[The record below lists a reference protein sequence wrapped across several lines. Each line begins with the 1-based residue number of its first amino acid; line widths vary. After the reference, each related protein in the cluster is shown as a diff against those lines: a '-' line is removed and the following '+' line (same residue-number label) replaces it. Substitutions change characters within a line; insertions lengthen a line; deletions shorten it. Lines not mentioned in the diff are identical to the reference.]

1 MPDQEE
7 EESQGL
13 NLDSIL
19 GVVRRRHLP
28 FLIAL
33 LLGWAA
39 VWGASWVIPPRYK
52 SSTTIMVEEP
62 SMPESLVAPNVSDD
76 LQSRV
81 QNIKTQLLSK
91 TRLLMIIDRLHLDG
105 GVKDPATE
113 DSLVEQLSDNADVSL
128 VRDPQRFDVTA
139 FQISYMSK
147 DPNIAQQVTR
157 ELANVFISENNKERT
172 QESQGTTSFLQK
184 QLEDAKQNL
193 ADQEAK
199 VHEYEAMHEGAL
211 PTQQSSNMA
220 ILNGLQ
226 SQLQSEQDALNND
239 KQQRTFLQAQLE
251 QQRASL
257 AKIRPISASGAAS
270 STPTDL
276 PTVNEQLAKLHAT
289 LDDLS
294 ARYTDQYP
302 DVVKT
307 KRQIAKLEIVRD
319 NLIAAAKARSQE
331 PSTAGPVSIDDLDP
345 SVVAPMQQ
353 TQSTM
358 KANEVD
364 IANRETSIRNLQA
377 KIGDYQGRLN
387 AEPAAEQQLDDLNRG
402 YEQSQANYNELL
414 KKKDDSQMATSMEKM
429 QEGER
434 FIPLDP
440 PNLPTSPDFPNRL
453 KFCAI
458 GFGAGFVLG
467 CIVAGAFEFMDDR
480 MHTAKEIKALLP
492 VSVISEIPEV
502 VTAMDKTKAKRRV
515 VLGWATTAIV
525 FATIIAGS
533 LFSYLHS

>member
-440 PNLPTSPDFPNRL
+440 PNLPTSPDFPNR
-453 KFCAI
+453 
-458 GFGAGFVLG
+458 
-467 CIVAGAFEFMDDR
+467 DR
-480 MHTAKEIKALLP
+480 K
-492 VSVISEIPEV
+492 SVV
-502 VTAMDKTKAKRRV
+502 
-515 VLGWATTAIV
+515 
-525 FATIIAGS
+525 
-533 LFSYLHS
+533 